1 MPNEV
6 SLIDSIQSITG
17 KAIAMRGEEFV
28 YLVSKEN
35 VEANILVEAK
45 ELQKTKNN
53 ELKCNYL
60 RELRN
65 VELDGLSWLV
75 ERHKEEVELGIDT
88 TLSSEEYQKILRYK
102 QYLRDIPQ
110 DSNFPN
116 IDIIKFDD
124 FERKVNNG

>member
-88 TLSSEEYQKILRYK
+88 TLLSEEYQKILRYK

-116 IDIIKFDD
+116 IDIVKFDD
-124 FERKVNNG
+124 FE

>member
-124 FERKVNNG
+124 FE

>member
-6 SLIDSIQSITG
+6 SLIDCIQSITG

-35 VEANILVEAK
+35 IEANILIEAK

-53 ELKCNYL
+53 ELKSNHL

-65 VELDGLSWLV
+65 VELDGLSWLI
-75 ERHKEEVELGIDT
+75 ERHKEEVELGINT

-102 QYLRDIPQ
+102 QYLRDMPQ
-110 DSNFPN
+110 DNNFPN
-116 IDIIKFDD
+116 IEIMS
-124 FERKVNNG
+124 FEDYQKLKD

>member
-53 ELKCNYL
+53 ELKYNYL

-124 FERKVNNG
+124 FE

>member
-35 VEANILVEAK
+35 IEANILIEAK

-53 ELKCNYL
+53 ELKSNHL

-65 VELDGLSWLV
+65 VELDGLNWLI
-75 ERHKEEVELGIDT
+75 ERHKEEVELGINT

-110 DSNFPN
+110 DNNFPN
-116 IDIIKFDD
+116 IEIMS
-124 FERKVNNG
+124 FEDYQKLKD